1 MISRE
6 KRYLYCNFIFIYAL
20 FTHILAQDISS
31 TPVQDTLSTPV
42 EDISSKPE
50 WLQNY
55 DASFMVVVLH
65 HESMDQAESSLIA
78 NQTRIE
84 LDKARNVAT
93 GAFGGLILTFL
104 DPDLKPCPDLDCAAQ
119 LGSELYSDLV
129 VAIEMDRKVYSVKKN
144 ERFFTGKV
152 KLYLVSSEDGKVLNE
167 ATGYHRGT
175 SDELLH
181 LARLLVWEMLDVDPP
196 EGRFDDELLLTMNRG
211 LSFRLYSWVVANPLL
226 AAGFGALSVTTVWAL
241 AEAFKT
247 PVTVYGEPPYFPEIP

>member
-1 MISRE
+1 MISI
-6 KRYLYCNFIFIYAL
+6 KKKYLYWNLVIVYSLCP
-20 FTHILAQDISS
+20 HILGQDI
-31 TPVQDTLSTPV
+31 PSTPV

-50 WLQNY
+50 WLLDY

-65 HESMDQAESSLIA
+65 DESMDQAESSLIA
-78 NQTRIE
+78 DQTRIE
-84 LDKARNVAT
+84 VDKARNVAMDD
-93 GAFGGLILTFL
+93 FGGLILTFL
-104 DPDLKPCPDLDCAAQ
+104 DPDLKPCPDLDCASQ

-181 LARLLVWEMLDVDPP
+181 LSRLLVWELLEVDPP

-226 AAGFGALSVTTVWAL
+226 AVGFGALSFTTVWAL
-241 AEAFKT
+241 AEASKT
-247 PVTVYGEPPYFPEIP
+247 PVTVYGEPPDFADIP